1 MNQFEK
7 LQYVN
12 DQLFKQMHHELEMLT
27 KELEEMVGLAMVAH
41 ERAIALRERLYDRG

>member
-12 DQLFKQMHHELEMLT
+12 DRLFKQMHHELEMLT

-41 ERAIALRERLYDRG
+41 ERVITLREKLAARG